1 MVKRTLIGFICFL
14 FITSCSFL
22 EIKPSGTS
30 DDVCLSAPKTSRIC
44 SVAKGL
50 NWNLTD
56 MNNKIMKANLV
67 AIASGQITCK
77 EITDTTSEIRNL
89 LIALPQENLTYEKMI
104 YFLKDASTTMK
115 KGIVISLILIGD
127 DINNFIIPEVVDPYD
142 MSIIHSLL
150 NNIDATVNTEGKLL
164 EELLK

>member
-14 FITSCSFL
+14 FITSCSFF
-22 EIKPSGTS
+22 EIKPSGTP

-89 LIALPQENLTYEKMI
+89 LIALPRASLAGGTPSRIRIIAQTAPCAYRNLR
-104 YFLKDASTTMK
+104 D
-115 KGIVISLILIGD
+115 
-127 DINNFIIPEVVDPYD
+127 VD
-142 MSIIHSLL
+142 
-150 NNIDATVNTEGKLL
+150 
-164 EELLK
+164 